1 MTNLTQ
7 HPCSDKCSDFK
18 GEQCG
23 HCLIQQQEYMV
34 GDTVVFKDADMHDSL
49 MIVSSINV
57 DSVFM
62 DDDAKFALSHLLRH
76 ATVAEIQAKR
86 RLNHFT
92 EHTQSHISPPCNQ
105 DALNRMESHYIE
117 QKKQVELLKTEKLAM
132 QAEIDLLKE
141 ALSTKESLNDAL
153 RVRFNE
159 LSESRLK
166 FDKQITGVL
175 EIINDPN
182 NYYMPFYCVAEQI
195 QAVLGEAQGEVA

>member
-132 QAEIDLLKE
+132 QAEIDQLKE
-141 ALSTKESLNDAL
+141 VLENQKIASLNAYKA
-153 RVRFNE
+153 
-159 LSESRLK
+159 ESNAENKIL
-166 FDKQITGVL
+166 DLL
-175 EIINDPN
+175 EIINNPD
-182 NYYMPFYCVAEQI
+182 NYYLPFYCVAEQI
-195 QAVLGEAQGEVA
+195 QAVLGEVVV